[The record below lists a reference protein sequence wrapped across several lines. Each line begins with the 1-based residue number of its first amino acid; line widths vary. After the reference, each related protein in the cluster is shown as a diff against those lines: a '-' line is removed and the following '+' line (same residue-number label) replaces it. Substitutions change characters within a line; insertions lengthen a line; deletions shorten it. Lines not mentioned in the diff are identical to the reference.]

1 MPRYAFQNLLYKK
14 PSQFSYTSHYGI
26 IDILLQSISSMFEN
40 LTERLTRSFK
50 NLRGLGRLT
59 DDNMQQML
67 REIRLALL
75 EADVSLPVVKE
86 FIERVREK
94 ALGQEVATSL
104 NPDQALV
111 KIVNDEL
118 VHILGDTRAELNFKT
133 QPPAVFLMA
142 GLQGSGKTTSSAK
155 LALYLKETEHKKV
168 MLVSVDVYRPA
179 AIEQLKVLAQQL
191 DVAFFATEAHE
202 KPLVIAQKA
211 LESAKKQYMDVV
223 IFDTAGRLHIDTEM
237 MAEIQAL
244 HQTLNPVETLFV
256 VDSMTG
262 QDAVNTAKAF
272 HEALPL
278 TGVILT
284 KTDGDARGGAAL
296 SVRQVT
302 GQPIKFMGSGE
313 KIEAL
318 EPFHPERVAS
328 RILGMGD
335 ILSLI
340 EQVKTKADQ
349 ATSEKLAK
357 KLQKGK
363 GFDLEDFK
371 KQLEQMN
378 DMGGIGSMMS
388 KLPGMGQLPQQAMG
402 QVNDKAMARTIAI
415 INSMTPKE
423 RRIPKIII
431 GSRKKRIAQ
440 GSGTQ
445 IQDVNRLLKQFEQ
458 MQKMM
463 KKFTKP
469 GGLKQMMR
477 GLGGMGAL
485 KGMLPPGRE

>member
-1 MPRYAFQNLLYKK
+1 
-14 PSQFSYTSHYGI
+14 
-26 IDILLQSISSMFEN
+26 MFEN
-40 LTERLTRSFK
+40 LTERLSRTFK
-50 NLRGLGRLT
+50 NLRGQGRLSEE
-59 DDNMQQML
+59 NIQQAL
-67 REIRLALL
+67 REVRLSLI
-75 EADVSLPVVKE
+75 EADVALSVIKE
-86 FIERVREK
+86 FIESVKQK
-94 ALGQEVATSL
+94 ALGQEVLTSL
-104 NPDQALV
+104 DPNQAFI

-118 VHILGDTRAELNFKT
+118 IHIMGDERSELNFKT

-155 LALYLKETEHKKV
+155 LAKYLKETENKKV

-179 AIEQLKVLAQQL
+179 AIKQLKVLAEQI
-191 DVAFFATEAHE
+191 DVAFVPSEANE
-202 KPLVIAQKA
+202 QPITIAQRA
-211 LESAKKQYMDVV
+211 LEQAKKQYMDVLIV
-223 IFDTAGRLHIDTEM
+223 DTAGRMHVDTEM
-237 MAEIQAL
+237 MAEIKDL
-244 HQTLNPVETLFV
+244 HRAINPIETLFV

-262 QDAVNTAKAF
+262 QDAANTAKAF

-296 SVRQVT
+296 SVRNIT
-302 GQPIKFMGSGE
+302 GQPIKFIGSGE
-313 KIEAL
+313 KVEAL

-340 EQVKTKADQ
+340 EEVERKTDKQ
-349 ATSEKLAK
+349 ASEKLAK
-357 KLQKGK
+357 KLKKGK
-363 GFDLEDFK
+363 SFDLEDFK
-371 KQLEQMN
+371 QQLLQMN
-378 DMGGIGSMMS
+378 NMGGISGMMS
-388 KLPGMGQLPQQAMG
+388 KLPGMSQLPQQAMQ
-402 QVNDKAMARTIAI
+402 QVNDKSMARTVAI

-423 RRIPKIII
+423 RRVPKIIA

-445 IQDVNRLLKQFEQ
+445 IQDVNKLLKQFEQ

-469 GGLKQMMR
+469 GGLQKMMR
-477 GLGGMGAL
+477 GIGGLPGM
-485 KGMLPPGRE
+485 KGMLPDEFK